1 MGLVMSRLGDAA
13 WEAGLAIRES
23 EFGKVLRHARTSSSP
38 GASSVELP
46 GPSPNLQGWELS
58 FDPAVQRT
66 VVATVA
72 LTVMGQ
78 GVPEDSH
85 NWLQWIASAKR
96 ALQRIAAKC
105 WAGVPRECWQTFLD
119 FDDITPLAA
128 QGQIFELRR
137 DVRGAGALNF
147 GGLSNDLV
155 RTPLE
160 GLFSIAKQSKPYEDA
175 LQAADTIT
183 KRQEMLRHLAEE
195 RNRVLAEL
203 ARPQSEEIGADFFA
217 RSRRTIINAYSSD
230 AELKAAVSKLRA
242 YNDVIT
248 KVVWTLLGLCE
259 EIEPTVVRTLSRP
272 VTETVS
278 DGHRFVDLTI
288 SESLTFHLRPTNPV
302 RLELNTPLDGI
313 YFVQGHTLAWSAG
326 SSDESDIHL
335 LAFD

>member
-13 WEAGLAIRES
+13 WEAGLSIRES
-23 EFGKVLRHARTSSSP
+23 EFGQVLRHARTSGSP
-38 GASSVELP
+38 GASPVELP

-66 VVATVA
+66 VAATMA
-72 LTVMGQ
+72 LAVMGQ
-78 GVPEDSH
+78 GIPEDSQ

-105 WAGVPRECWQTFLD
+105 WAGVPRECWQAFLD

-137 DVRGAGALNF
+137 DVRGAGALSF
-147 GGLSNDLV
+147 GGLNDDLV
-155 RTPLE
+155 RIPLE
-160 GLFSIAKQSKPYEDA
+160 ELFSIAKQSRFYEDA
-175 LQAADTIT
+175 LHTANMLM
-183 KRQEMLRHLAEE
+183 KRQGMLRSMAEE
-195 RNRVLAEL
+195 RNKVQAEL
-203 ARPQSEEIGADFFA
+203 ASPQSGEIAQDFFS
-217 RSRRTIINAYSSD
+217 RSRRSIVDAYSSD
-230 AELKAAVSKLRA
+230 PALKAAVSTLRA
-242 YNDVIT
+242 YNEVVT
-248 KVVWTLLGLCE
+248 KIVWTLLGLCE
-259 EIEPTVVRTLSRP
+259 EIEPTVIRTLSRP